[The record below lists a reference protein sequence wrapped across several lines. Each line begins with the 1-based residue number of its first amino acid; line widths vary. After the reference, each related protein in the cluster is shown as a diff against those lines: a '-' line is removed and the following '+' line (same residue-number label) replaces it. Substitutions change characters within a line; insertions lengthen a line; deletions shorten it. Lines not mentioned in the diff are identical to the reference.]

1 LVRRA
6 TVPINEARREAA
18 SQASPDATPRTS
30 LRQLAYAVSRVPAS
44 IMDQKASEVQ
54 HALRNLHLLIRSERL
69 YEKDHPLRL
78 DSLDSAYDSI
88 RNVTELLGGLEIRV
102 ERGGLVAPRIGDAH
116 LPDSR
121 GEMQALA
128 VDLQRAGIHALAFL
142 KKFHVGELDTLARL
156 VKASLLK
163 SEDPANGTGNSW
175 WPARLLENR
184 VEGISVNTQT
194 ERRVDTVLA
203 SLIGALVAY
212 GGHSPREKAD
222 SPIQPPD
229 FDDLVACLRLL
240 ARLTP
245 PLESARGLSPEE
257 AARAIHGAMEEASRD
272 SVCMLLSSVSQY
284 GPREGERP
292 QPYLLRLSENII
304 FEFLGA
310 EFSSGSLTASSV
322 RPTISRLSDVIVEA
336 GGYSGPHSSQHL
348 SSLAVTWA
356 TDTHREQLIDKFWL
370 ELRPREKSA
379 VLRSPDVW
387 CVPVAALRHTL
398 GQLAEAGADA
408 PRREARNVV
417 LNYAR
422 RIEHAEPSARRF
434 VAAGLNELSSII
446 ESLWPNQLPEDLS
459 RGAMK
464 ALDTEKSPETAALL
478 AAFVESLGRIAV
490 SRGDY
495 SGFEAILTGLERAP
509 HDKEHDHMSALAH
522 RLVAQDRWLL
532 LVDAALAN
540 RPLDPVLPRLLQRDP
555 ERLLDRMTLL
565 LTEPRGPEMVPAMAR
580 LVRTIGVP
588 VLNLLE
594 ARLYEARRQ
603 RVTAAIKL
611 LAAADPERLL
621 RGLARAMAS
630 WEWNLQDLAV
640 SELSRPSNTSS
651 AVSTAFVF
659 SAILADAHPMVV
671 PMMIDQLGLAQ
682 ETTAVPQLMEIAAG
696 EHEVL
701 RDQFV
706 RIKAIEALGRM
717 RASDAAEL
725 LRKLAE
731 NREGLTYAEPAGLRA
746 AAEDALALIENRPS
760 FKQAAAAFGAPAQS
774 SSGYVIPR
782 RYTRVPL
789 DSPLRAQIEGAPAG
803 LSRVKTI
810 SLGGA
815 YLESPQ
821 KLSVGDSI
829 KLEVRAGLRKINF
842 TAVVRNIGPDGSG
855 IEFVHMRDEDREKLR
870 KLVQRHLQL

>member
-1 LVRRA
+1 
-6 TVPINEARREAA
+6 VPINEARREAA

-611 LAAADPERLL
+611 LAAADP
-621 RGLARAMAS
+621 
-630 WEWNLQDLAV
+630 
-640 SELSRPSNTSS
+640 
-651 AVSTAFVF
+651 
-659 SAILADAHPMVV
+659 
-671 PMMIDQLGLAQ
+671 
-682 ETTAVPQLMEIAAG
+682 
-696 EHEVL
+696 
-701 RDQFV
+701 
-706 RIKAIEALGRM
+706 
-717 RASDAAEL
+717 
-725 LRKLAE
+725 
-731 NREGLTYAEPAGLRA
+731 
-746 AAEDALALIENRPS
+746 
-760 FKQAAAAFGAPAQS
+760 
-774 SSGYVIPR
+774 
-782 RYTRVPL
+782 
-789 DSPLRAQIEGAPAG
+789 
-803 LSRVKTI
+803 
-810 SLGGA
+810 
-815 YLESPQ
+815 
-821 KLSVGDSI
+821 
-829 KLEVRAGLRKINF
+829 
-842 TAVVRNIGPDGSG
+842 
-855 IEFVHMRDEDREKLR
+855 
-870 KLVQRHLQL
+870 